1 MNALLD
7 TAATMVACVLD
18 RQGFCVA
25 RPVTATFQTAANGS
39 SGVGITVELADPSQA
54 PAAEAAIHE
63 HFGGCSGVDDVR
75 VI

>member
-7 TAATMVACVLD
+7 SAASLVSGVLT
-18 RQGFCVA
+18 RQGFSIA

-39 SGVGITVELADPSQA
+39 SGVGITVELEDPSQA

-63 HFGGCSGVDDVR
+63 HLGGGSDVDDVR
-75 VI
+75 VR